1 MKTNIKYMLT
11 VKSDQGPN
19 CHTSEHYSAQ
29 VCNTAVWDYGSTLK
43 PAKRL
48 LTDMAERHQR
58 EYQCTPPVSFFPF
71 TLKVTLAEGWTGL
84 SSRNIKCK
92 TLFFNLEERQTDYTN
107 THTHT
112 YFAST
117 HMQQRVLPIPLS
129 SSHTR
134 SPPLSSGS
142 GSHLPGW
149 HVKTVIFRHTSPAVC
164 WLSPRCWGDRERVSG
179 EQGAHPSPALLP
191 HCDY

>member
-1 MKTNIKYMLT
+1 MLT

-19 CHTSEHYSAQ
+19 CHTSEPYSTQ
-29 VCNTAVWDYGSTLK
+29 VCNAAVWDYGGTLK
-43 PAKRL
+43 HANRL

-71 TLKVTLAEGWTGL
+71 TLKVTLAEVWTGL
-84 SSRNIKCK
+84 LSRNIKCK
-92 TLFFNLEERQTDYTN
+92 TLLFKLEERQTDYTN
-107 THTHT
+107 AHTHMH
-112 YFAST
+112 T
-117 HMQQRVLPIPLS
+117 HILLRHTCSNVS
-129 SSHTR
+129 SQFLCLLRTH

-142 GSHLPGW
+142 SSHLPGW

-164 WLSPRCWGDRERVSG
+164 WLSPWCWGDRERVSG